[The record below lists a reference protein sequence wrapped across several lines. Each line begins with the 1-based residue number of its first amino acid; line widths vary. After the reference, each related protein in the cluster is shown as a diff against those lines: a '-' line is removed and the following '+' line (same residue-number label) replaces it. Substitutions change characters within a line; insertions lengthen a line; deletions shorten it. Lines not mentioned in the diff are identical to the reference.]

1 MYTVTVTT
9 SFSAAHRLREYDGN
23 CERLHG
29 HNWKVEVGLAGRRLD
44 KLGMLV
50 DFRTAKAAVSRAI
63 NELDHAY
70 LNDLPP
76 FTEQNPT
83 TENLARQI
91 CERVGAALPSNADV
105 RVAHV
110 RVWESEGCAATYAP
124 EG

>member
-9 SFSAAHRLREYDGN
+9 FFSAAHRLRDYDGN

-50 DFRTAKAAVSRAI
+50 DFRAAKDAVRRAI
-63 NELDHAY
+63 DDLDHAY

-91 CERVGAALPSNADV
+91 CERVGAALPPGADA